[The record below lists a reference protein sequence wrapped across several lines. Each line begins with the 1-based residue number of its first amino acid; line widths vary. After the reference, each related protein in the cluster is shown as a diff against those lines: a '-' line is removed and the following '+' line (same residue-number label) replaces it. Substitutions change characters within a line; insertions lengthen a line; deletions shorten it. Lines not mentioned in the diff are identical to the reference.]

1 MCFNKVSPDEIKL
14 QNYRVIY
21 EFKYHQITKLTLE
34 CGELLDEV
42 MENTTHFNE
51 GSYKM
56 FMENLMEGRNRFPSK
71 FIEGDLPP
79 TLRKKCFIHSGNRRE
94 GMVMMTWTSLDC
106 AITALEGNARHLST
120 LLL

>member
-51 GSYKM
+51 GDYKM

-71 FIEGDLPP
+71 FIEGASLKM
-79 TLRKKCFIHSGNRRE
+79 LKVCFIHSGNRRE
-94 GMVMMTWTSLDC
+94 GMVMMTWTSLDSF
-106 AITALEGNARHLST
+106 INSLEGNARHLST